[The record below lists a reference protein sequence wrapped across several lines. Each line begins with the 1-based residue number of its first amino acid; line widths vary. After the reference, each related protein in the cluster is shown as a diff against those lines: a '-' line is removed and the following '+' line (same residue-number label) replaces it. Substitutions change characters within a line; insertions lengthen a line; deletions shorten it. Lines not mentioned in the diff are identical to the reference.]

1 VRGAKRSTG
10 AVVDKPPPPAV
21 DVGSSEELAQRVR
34 AVVGGREGV
43 TEGTT
48 FGCVAWMVNGNVACG
63 VVGDRLLLRVD
74 RCECERILA
83 EAHVQPMTRG
93 ARSMRGFVTVGGEAI
108 ADDAE
113 LARWLD
119 TATGYAAW
127 LAPKATRPTPQPR
140 SRRAGASAPG
150 G

>member
-1 VRGAKRSTG
+1 
-10 AVVDKPPPPAV
+10 V
-21 DVGSSEELAQRVR
+21 DVASSEELAQRIR
-34 AVVGGREGV
+34 EVVGGRDGV

-63 VVGDRLLLRVD
+63 VVGDKLLVRVD

-83 EAHVQPMTRG
+83 EAHAQPMTRG
-93 ARSMRGFVTVGGEAI
+93 TRTMRGFVTVGSEAI

-113 LARWLD
+113 LARWID

-127 LAPKATRPTPQPR
+127 LSPKATQPSTRSANRSTSPSPSTAGSANRSAATAGQPR
-140 SRRAGASAPG
+140 SA
-150 G
+150 